1 MQQTKKTTQNSLFLV
16 LFICL
21 NLQAQLDEAYFSKL
35 RTEKVTSH
43 NSVNWVQFGP
53 GMAGYCEHFWIHPTD
68 DNFMYQSPDMFD
80 SYYTSDNGE
89 SWKTLKDTDGTGQ
102 LMKRV
107 RDITFSHQD
116 ENFGYAIDTRGKLL
130 KTTDK
135 GMNWQLQ
142 SVDFGGRHSKLI
154 VDPTDDN
161 IWYVGAGT
169 FWDVKDYH
177 RSVNNIQG
185 HVYQY
190 AEYGHVYKSTD
201 KGVTWSKK
209 TSGLPS
215 SLDVARIVINPNNN
229 NHIVMIAKSGLYIS
243 TDQGENWTKQSNN
256 GLPNNLP
263 KDLTSYYNE
272 DTNEFI
278 LYLVEQAVYKTSGSS
293 ISSTGGIYKSID
305 AGLTWTSITGDLALD
320 LTKVTNYTTRDKYFK
335 AVAFWLE
342 EEKSYIQTEYP
353 VYPTS
358 ILPNYNR
365 IVVNP
370 LNKNEIYIGNNVK
383 HDKSFGPGDIWKTE
397 DGGTTWFPCAKTG
410 PYWSEQK
417 NKDYWDNRGVSME
430 VNTKFAHLQPEINRK
445 EETWGNRFLN
455 INSKGHVFICLDQQI
470 LKSTN
475 NGASWEQIDDTETT
489 EGSNHWIGRGG
500 SNLPGRFMLLETGIT
515 DRKLFCSGEHGLWE
529 SAPLVDYPDKTKVA
543 VKQLE
548 GQINKGGAHS
558 TASVA
563 VDPKNPDI
571 IYTLQFRQ
579 AHRGYFRK
587 SIDAGQTWTNIS
599 EPLVYPPTNT
609 SGDNLFQYSLNVD
622 YNNTDNIYFTSIA
635 NPIAEVSSSKQ
646 PEDFT
651 DTGVHKSTDGG
662 YTWTTENTGLPA
674 DASVRRLK
682 MDPSNPEILYAA
694 LNIGRNGGNGG
705 LYKSTDK
712 ASSWIKMDIPS
723 DIKAVNNV
731 FIDRNT
737 AHIFISCGDEEGELN
752 EGGVWVSKDNGT
764 TWSKIFDMPYVWQT
778 EVSPVN
784 SNIILV
790 NVPLQHENKG
800 SYPINPGAYM
810 SRDAGLTWYKINN
823 NIGRPDHI
831 TDLKPD
837 PIDEDVIWC
846 AHFGQSWSKATV
858 NTELFDESID
868 FIDFKEKINPS
879 TSIPIQVD
887 YNTVDQRLLVAVLNS
902 PSGKWLGNA
911 KKTVSS
917 EKSSTTLN
925 ISLSEIPDLGEN
937 YKVSI
942 SIRPVGGTS
951 PDSDI
956 VKKEAFSTITD
967 DELSIIKTENSSF
980 LLYPNPTKNQIH
992 IETRKTNISW
1002 NLYDIF
1008 GVLRLKG
1015 QGSTI
1020 DVSEL
1025 PSHVYLVKIENE
1037 TFKIQKE

>member
-1 MQQTKKTTQNSLFLV
+1 MQRTKKSIHNLLFLFF
-16 LFICL
+16 FIGF
-21 NLQAQLDEAYFSKL
+21 NIYAQLDEAYFEKL
-35 RTEKVTSH
+35 RTEKVNSH

-80 SYYTSDNGE
+80 SYYTADGGE
-89 SWKTLKDTDGTGQ
+89 SWKTLKDSDDTGQ

-116 ENFGYAIDTRGKLL
+116 ENFGYAIDTRGNLL

-135 GMNWQLQ
+135 GKNWVLQ
-142 SVDFGGRHSKLI
+142 PVDFGGRHSKMV
-154 VDPTDDN
+154 VDPTNDN
-161 IWYVGAGT
+161 NWYIGSGT

-190 AEYGHVYKSTD
+190 AQYGHVYKSTD
-201 KGVTWSKK
+201 KGVTWTKI
-209 TSGLPS
+209 TAGLPS
-215 SLDVARIVINPNNN
+215 TLDVAQIVIDPTNTDRIVL
-229 NHIVMIAKSGLYIS
+229 IAKSGLYLS
-243 TDQGENWTKQSNN
+243 DDQGINWTKSTNN

-263 KDLTSYYNE
+263 KDLTSYYNSVTE
-272 DTNEFI
+272 EFI
-278 LYLVEQAVYKTSGSS
+278 MYLVEQPVYSPNGST
-293 ISSTGGIYKSID
+293 ISSTGGIFKSTD
-305 AGLTWTSITGDLALD
+305 AGSSWSSITGNLALD
-320 LTKVTNYTTRDKYFK
+320 LTQVTNYTTRDKYFK

-342 EEKSYIQTEYP
+342 EEKSYIETEYP
-353 VYPTS
+353 DYPTS

-417 NKDYWDNRGVSME
+417 NKNYWDNRGVSMD
-430 VNTKFAHLQPEINRK
+430 VNTKFAHLQPEIDRNQ
-445 EETWGNRFLN
+445 ETWGNRFLS
-455 INSKGHVFICLDQQI
+455 INSQGHVFICLDQQV

-475 NGASWEQIDDTETT
+475 NGTSWEQIDDTETS
-489 EGSNHWIGRGG
+489 EGSDHWVGRGA
-500 SNLPGRFMLLETGIT
+500 SNLPGRFMLLETGVT

-529 SAPLVDYPDKTKVA
+529 SAPLGDFPDETKVA

-548 GQINKGGAHS
+548 GQVNAGGAHS
-558 TASVA
+558 TATVA

-579 AHRGYFRK
+579 SHRGFFRK
-587 SIDAGQTWTNIS
+587 SSDAGQTWTNIS
-599 EPLVYPPTNT
+599 EPLVYSASNL
-609 SGDNLFQYSLNVD
+609 SGDNLFQYSLTID
-622 YNNTDNIYFTSIA
+622 YNDTDNIYFTSIA
-635 NPIAEVSSSKQ
+635 NAIAEVSSSKQ

-682 MDPSNPEILYAA
+682 MDPSNPDILYAA

-712 ASSWIKMDIPS
+712 ASSWVKMDIPS

-837 PIDEDVIWC
+837 PVDENVIWC
-846 AHFGQSWSKATV
+846 AHFGQSWSKATI
-858 NTELFDESID
+858 NTALFEESIN
-868 FIDFKEKINPS
+868 FIDFKNEINPS
-879 TSIPIQVD
+879 TSIPIEVN
-887 YNTVDQRLLVAVLNS
+887 YNTLEDRLLVAILNS

-911 KKTVSS
+911 KKTVSA
-917 EKSSTTLN
+917 ENASTTLN
-925 ISLSEIPDLGEN
+925 ISLAETPELREN

-942 SIRPVGGTS
+942 SIRPIGGTS

-956 VKKEAFSTITD
+956 VNEEKLLTITD
-967 DELSIIKTENSSF
+967 DELSVVKTEKPVIKI
-980 LLYPNPTKNQIH
+980 YPNPAKETLFIKGTHIDKNWKVYNMFGTLLL
-992 IETRKTNISW
+992 EGKGDTVDISSLSL
-1002 NLYDIF
+1002 NLYLIK
-1008 GVLRLKG
+1008 VEEK
-1015 QGSTI
+1015 
-1020 DVSEL
+1020 
-1025 PSHVYLVKIENE
+1025 
-1037 TFKIQKE
+1037 TFKIQKI